1 MAKHTAGLALL
12 LGACTA
18 DMSALPACERG
29 DAACVPHV
37 VAEMTARYQPLADAC
52 DHGAPFSLT
61 YLRTTETF
69 GRTRDVLPYADP
81 ASVTREDA
89 LFADYFFRP
98 WDAWHTGEGAVPPV
112 WQVAFEAW
120 EGHEVNVLGSVMLGM
135 TAHIQRDLAFVL
147 VDLAESGHPVS
158 YDDHLVVNQFLA
170 QVDVVGELADRFDPA
185 FPDAIGAS
193 VLDPW
198 RELAWNDAQRMLD
211 APDAAARAAVEAEI
225 EAAAVDSA
233 EAFRD
238 LLRVAD
244 GGAARDAYCEARR

>member
-1 MAKHTAGLALL
+1 MAKHTAGLAWL

-18 DMSALPACERG
+18 DLSALPVCARG
-29 DAACVPHV
+29 DAGCVPHV

-81 ASVTREDA
+81 ASVTRQDA

-98 WDAWHTGEGAVPPV
+98 WDAWHGGEGAVPPV
-112 WQVAFEAW
+112 WQVALEAW
-120 EGHEVNVLGSVMLGM
+120 EGREVTVLGSVLLGM

-147 VDLAESGHPVS
+147 VELAESGHPVS
-158 YDDHLVVNQFLA
+158 HDDHLTVNQFLA
-170 QVDVVGELADRFDPA
+170 QVDVVAELADRFDPD

-198 RELAWNDAQRMLD
+198 REAAWNDAQRMLD
-211 APDAAARAAVEAEI
+211 APDAAARAAVAAEV
-225 EAAAVDSA
+225 EAAAVDAA

-238 LLRVAD
+238 LLAVED

>member
-1 MAKHTAGLALL
+1 MAKRWVGLAVL

-18 DMSALPACERG
+18 DMSALPVCARG
-29 DAACVPHV
+29 DADCVPHV
-37 VAEMTARYQPLADAC
+37 VAEMTARYEPLADAC
-52 DHGAPFSLT
+52 DDGAPFSLT

-98 WDAWHTGEGAVPPV
+98 WDAWHTGEGVVPPV

-120 EGHEVNVLGSVMLGM
+120 EGREVNVLGSVLLGM

-158 YDDHLVVNQFLA
+158 HDDHLVVNQFLA

-198 RELAWNDAQRMLD
+198 REVAWNDAQRMLG

-225 EAAAVDSA
+225 EEAAVVSA

-238 LLRVAD
+238 LLRVQD